1 MDDAS
6 VAQCKRY
13 AIGEVPNL
21 TPWVRPTLTHFGS
34 LARATLSGMGTQNE
48 GVWFMF
54 MNFTI
59 CNFNGTRYPCM

>member
-1 MDDAS
+1 MADAR
-6 VAQCKRY
+6 ALQRTHH
-13 AIGEVPNL
+13 ANGEAPNL
-21 TPWVRPTLTHFGS
+21 TPWVRPSLTHFGS

-54 MNFTI
+54 GMVTI